1 MIMVTHNENIAL
13 LADKII
19 RMNSGKMSAFSNR
32 PQTVEEIGGK
42 NDYL

>member
-19 RMNSGKMSAFSNR
+19 RMNSGKIVGVFPNR
-32 PQTVEEIGGK
+32 PQTVEEIGW
-42 NDYL
+42 